1 MPPSLAPRRVQ
12 TIRKPLERYRAVVGD
27 DAVEELRDLAHDL
40 RGARVLELSATATGG
55 GVAELLSSLLPLQT
69 DLGLDA
75 QWHVMAGEP
84 GFFEVTKKMH
94 NGLQGMEVELT
105 DADRDLYLRHAEANA
120 EALEGGWDAVIVH
133 DPQPAAMRSF
143 LPDEGGGWLWR
154 CHIDCPEP
162 HPPVWEFLKPYVESH
177 DEQAFT
183 VAEFKPPG
191 LNGTAVTIVPAIDP
205 LAAKNRVLPDYLA
218 RETAEELGVDL
229 SRPLLLQV
237 SRFDPWKDPLGVVR
251 IWRAVREQ
259 VPGLQLALVGAM
271 AADDP
276 EGRRLFAE
284 VQAETEGDADCLLL
298 TDEVGVGHHEVNA
311 LQRMADVVVQ
321 KSLREGFGLIVSETL
336 WKGTAM
342 VAAPVGGIPA
352 QLVDGETGYLATS
365 DEEFAARVGELL
377 EDPVHGREL
386 GAAGLRRVRERFLL
400 PRLLRDQLLVLRRL
414 VNGVSPAEAGVA
426 EADETTEAAEQ
437 EGRAE
442 DARQEAPE
450 PAIVAG

>member
-1 MPPSLAPRRVQ
+1 MSASLVPRRIQ

-27 DAVEELRDLAHDL
+27 EAVDELRELAREL
-40 RGARVLELSATATGG
+40 RGARVPELSATAHGG
-55 GVAELLSSLLPLQT
+55 GVAELLSSLVPLQV
-69 DLGLDA
+69 DLDIDA

-94 NGLQGMEVELT
+94 NGLQGMDVEI
-105 DADRDLYLRHAEANA
+105 DDSERDLYLRHAEANA
-120 EALEGGWDAVIVH
+120 RALEKGWDAVIVH
-133 DPQPAAMRSF
+133 DPQPAAIRSF
-143 LPDEGGGWLWR
+143 LPAARGGWLWR

-162 HPPVWEFLKPYVESH
+162 HPPVWELLKPYVESH

-183 VAEFKPPG
+183 VADFKPPG
-191 LNGTAVTIVPAIDP
+191 LDGTAVTLVPAIDP

-218 RETAEELGVDL
+218 RETAEELGVEL

-251 IWRAVREQ
+251 LWRAVRER

-284 VQAETEGDADCLLL
+284 VEVETRGEPGCLLL

-342 VAAPVGGIPA
+342 VAAPVGGIPV
-352 QLVDGETGYLATS
+352 QLVDGETGYLAST

-377 EDPVHGREL
+377 EDPVRAREL
-386 GAAGLRRVRERFLL
+386 GAAGMRRVRERFLL
-400 PRLLRDQLLVLRRL
+400 PRLLRDHLIVLRRL
-414 VNGVSPAEAGVA
+414 VNGAAAPGP
-426 EADETTEAAEQ
+426 ETIEAAEQ
-437 EGRAE
+437 GVRAE
-442 DARQEAPE
+442 EVVQEASE
-450 PAIVAG
+450 PAITAG